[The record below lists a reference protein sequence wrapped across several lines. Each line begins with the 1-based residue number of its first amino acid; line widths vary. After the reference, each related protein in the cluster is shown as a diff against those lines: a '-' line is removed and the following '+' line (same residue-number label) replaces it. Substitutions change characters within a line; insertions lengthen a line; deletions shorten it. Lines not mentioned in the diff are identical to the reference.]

1 MYVTGEG
8 LTDPAV
14 ADGAILGGVLPKP
27 QHPPSVAFEDLNG
40 DGSPAEVLYAG
51 GVSGS
56 VAGLLQINLRVPT
69 WVRPG
74 NAVPIYLQNAE
85 LGVTVAVR

>member
-1 MYVTGEG
+1 MAF
-8 LTDPAV
+8 TDPT
-14 ADGAILGGVLPKP
+14 
-27 QHPPSVAFEDLNG
+27 G

-56 VAGLLQINLRVPT
+56 VAGLLQMNIRVPT

-74 NAVPIYLQNAE
+74 DAVQIFLQNGE
-85 LGVTVAVR
+85 FGVTVAVW